1 MDITY
6 IGNEIEQLHRQKSLL
21 KLLFVRNQKKENN
34 FVVKRTCKHFFFT
47 LLFNNIIQS

>member
-21 KLLFVRNQKKENN
+21 KLLFYT
-34 FVVKRTCKHFFFT
+34 F
-47 LLFNNIIQS
+47 LLE